1 MAVKVKI
8 GTGILSETVGGI
20 FDIASAS
27 VTAFGR
33 ISASSIGA
41 FGGIASSAIAAGG
54 SIISAAMASKKD
66 SGDSAAGETQVV
78 VVNGSA
84 SGSSKRPTTQTTAV
98 SKPTVSNTMGVNQL
112 LAIMVDQLSSI
123 KSTLSGQIVAENQLA
138 KSEEMASK
146 EADIEGKTR
155 FSEKIK
161 DTYGSTKGK
170 VKRGGS
176 LIAGA
181 LVAAGVLASIGNIKW
196 DDILKIAD
204 SAKQLVAGI
213 KETIMGSMDKI
224 VLLGGLISLMYSGL
238 PGLILS
244 IVRTAFPFLVSF
256 AKFGLTELLKF
267 IAPRLVP
274 LLALGAAAATTGAI
288 LAGIS
293 GIADAHYEDVVNT
306 VKDQPTLKKYGITLV
321 KPGVWSVPPG
331 KEYATEQLPSP
342 YKEIVAAYFPADG
355 QRYGGGQKKLQQ
367 EFTKNISDGTYIMDP
382 KTKELKL
389 AGAPTP
395 GRTDFS
401 GEEDVPTGPVVL
413 PPSKLEPK
421 SGAAPPP
428 AATQTSSMGSST
440 ADNISSMSQENNNT
454 MNLGSPSTPAAV
466 GEVPSITPGSGT
478 IGNKASSTLD
488 GPLDPTF
495 TNPKIGEYF
504 QYFDKAA

>member
-123 KSTLSGQIVAENQLA
+123 QSTLSGQIVAENRLA

-155 FSEKIK
+155 FSERIK

-274 LLALGAAAATTGAI
+274 LLALGAAAATTGAM

-293 GIADAHYEDVVNT
+293 TIADTYYEDVVNT
-306 VKDQPTLKKYGITLV
+306 VKSQPTLKKYGITLV
-321 KPGVWSVPPG
+321 KPGVWRVPPG

-367 EFTKNISDGTYIMDP
+367 EFTKNISDGMYIMDP

-389 AGAPTP
+389 AGVPTP
-395 GRTDFS
+395 GRTDYGDANAAPDAAIS
-401 GEEDVPTGPVVL
+401 APS
-413 PPSKLEPK
+413 SKLESPLV
-421 SGAAPPP
+421 ATPPP
-428 AATQTSSMGSST
+428 ATQTSSMGSST
-440 ADNISSMSQENNNT
+440 ADTVSSMSQENNNT
-454 MNLGSPSTPAAV
+454 MNLGLPSTPAAV
-466 GEVPSITPGSGT
+466 GEAPSVTPGSGT